1 MKRRAALVFA
11 SLLAFP
17 ACGGSSGA
25 LNVDVE
31 TLDGRKVQ
39 LSEEI
44 GGGATVVSLWAVW
57 CQPCKRELPDLARLQ
72 RSHAVDVIA
81 LDIGDEAER
90 VQTFLDDLGIEIRV
104 LLDPDGRG
112 LAAFGASSVPATF
125 IVDADGRVV
134 WEHLGAVGEN
144 DVAMALERLR

>member
-1 MKRRAALVFA
+1 MALAFA
-11 SLLAFP
+11 CLLASS

-31 TLDGRKVQ
+31 TLDGRMVK
-39 LSEEI
+39 LSDEI
-44 GGGATVVSLWAVW
+44 GDEVTVVSLWAVW
-57 CQPCKRELPDLARLQ
+57 CQPCKRELPALSRLQ
-72 RSHAVDVIA
+72 RSQAVGVIA

-90 VQTFLDDLGIEIRV
+90 VQAFLDGLGIDVRAV
-104 LLDPDGRG
+104 LDPDGRA

-144 DVAMALERLR
+144 DVALALAGLR